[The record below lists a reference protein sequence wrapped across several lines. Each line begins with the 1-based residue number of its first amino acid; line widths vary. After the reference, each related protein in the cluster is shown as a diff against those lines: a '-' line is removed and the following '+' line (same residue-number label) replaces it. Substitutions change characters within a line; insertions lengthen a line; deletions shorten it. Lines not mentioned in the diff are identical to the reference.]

1 MEVPKDDG
9 RSAKQKAND
18 PWMTLAQAVRWAA
31 WLDRPKPRYGSVDLG
46 NGVWVDRGDLEE
58 QDRLVYLDGAEKV
71 RSALANGRLEAW
83 GQIGFDEPQPLPKA
97 RWSAH
102 FGTPISWIEYY
113 HPFDRVFV
121 ERAKVMAIWS
131 PASDA
136 GESTMD
142 AITVAPP
149 KRRGRT
155 KGTGFQYADTSLL
168 GEMRKAIAG
177 DPSLNATS
185 AAKLFADQAKGA
197 SFEAKVDRLAR
208 AYRAGRNGE

>member
-1 MEVPKDDG
+1 VKVPKDDG

-31 WLDRPKPRYGSVDLG
+31 WLDRPEPRYGSVDLG
-46 NGVWVDRGDLEE
+46 DGVWVDHGDLEE
-58 QDRLVYLDGAEKV
+58 QDRLVYLEGAEKV

-83 GQIGFDEPQPLPKA
+83 GQTGYEEPQPLPKA

-102 FGTPISWIEYY
+102 FGAPITWIEFY
-113 HPFDRVFV
+113 HPFDRIIV
-121 ERAKVMAIWS
+121 ERAKVVGLWS

-136 GESTMD
+136 GESTLD
-142 AITVAPP
+142 AIAVAPP
-149 KRRGRT
+149 TRRGRT
-155 KGTGFQYADTSLL
+155 KGTGFQHADALL
-168 GEMRKAIAG
+168 LVEMRKAIEG

-185 AAKLFADQAKGA
+185 AAKLLADQAKGA